1 MTKNNHLA
9 TFTKVQYKLLIHSV
23 LIILIEMSLSLL
35 KHILHLPEWKVGVRT
50 GELVGLRLR
59 VVGFVQD
66 LQVDLESIKET
77 I

>member
-1 MTKNNHLA
+1 
-9 TFTKVQYKLLIHSV
+9 
-23 LIILIEMSLSLL
+23 MSLSLL

-66 LQVDLESIKET
+66 LQVDLESMEET